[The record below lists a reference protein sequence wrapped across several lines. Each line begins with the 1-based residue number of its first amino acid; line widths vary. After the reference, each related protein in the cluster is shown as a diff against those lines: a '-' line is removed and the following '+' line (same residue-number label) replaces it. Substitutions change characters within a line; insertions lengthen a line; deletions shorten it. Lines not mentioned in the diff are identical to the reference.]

1 MGRHRKLKPPDT
13 QPEPEVTEDGEN
25 ADLES
30 EDEGPLLRRQLAHL
44 ELLQSTVEETAR
56 AGEMSPALLRESS
69 GLARA
74 TISLSKQWTDYEER
88 VAKAHAKLE
97 EAEKDG
103 LVIDFLCTRPHAVR
117 VEAHRRLGESL
128 KGGR

>member
-13 QPEPEVTEDGEN
+13 PVEPTGTAEASE

-30 EDEGPLLRRQLAHL
+30 DDEGPLLRRQLAHL
-44 ELLQSTVEETAR
+44 ELLQSTVEVTAR

-74 TISLSKQWTDYEER
+74 LVALSKQMTEYQER
-88 VAKAHAKLE
+88 LTKTHAKLE
-97 EAEKDG
+97 EPEKVE
-103 LVIDFLCTRPHAVR
+103 LLIDYFCTRPHALR
-117 VEAHRRLGESL
+117 LEAHRRLGESL
-128 KGGR
+128 KGER